1 MILHLI
7 PSTVLLR
14 HDYFIIINVCNVFV
28 LVYVSQDA
36 VIDRYGLVSPE
47 LEVGV
52 AVFVHPEV
60 GQYGVIGLGVRKCGY
75 GYLQNSN
82 GLVVFKYLPRRLI
95 HGIKWQ

>member
-1 MILHLI
+1 M
-7 PSTVLLR
+7 R

-60 GQYGVIGLGVRKCGY
+60 RQYGVIGLGVRKCGY

-82 GLVVFKYLPRRLI
+82 GLVVFKYLHNKGMTGRTLKKYVR
-95 HGIKWQ
+95 KE